1 MKSAVARKSPGI
13 LMLIENNSF
22 PWDRRMFHQASA
34 LQGAGYRVIVICPK
48 DEPRSKVASF
58 EVIQGVAVYRYP
70 IFGQASGKL
79 GYLLEYSWS
88 LVCMAALS
96 VLVWIREGF
105 DVIHAANPPDT
116 LFLIAW
122 PFKLVGKKFVYDQHD
137 LCPELYDSKF
147 QRKGWFR
154 QALLFLEQRSY
165 RAADLVI
172 STNQSYREIAQERGG
187 IGDER
192 SAIVRNGVD
201 IAHFHRR
208 ASRPELKRGFAH
220 MALYL
225 GIMGKQDGVDRVV
238 RAAHYLVHELGRR
251 DVLFLMIGRGEC
263 WQDLQELSRQLKVDD
278 VVQFTGRISD
288 EMLLDYLSTADIC
301 LAPDPPDRMN
311 NLSTMTKIMEYMAC
325 GNPIVSFDLV
335 ETRRSAA
342 DAALY
347 VPGDDPRLFALA
359 ISDLLDKPEERKRM
373 SQVGIERSIH
383 VVGLNRS
390 SKSLLQAYSRLLDQP
405 PSSGELSDALVKDE
419 SREATITEDL
429 ANDPKCRHADFA
441 EAGR

>member
-1 MKSAVARKSPGI
+1 MKSAVAGKPPGI

-22 PWDRRMFHQASA
+22 PWDRRMFHQATA
-34 LQGAGYRVIVICPK
+34 LRAAGYRVIVICPK

-58 EVIQGVAVYRYP
+58 EVIQGIAVYRYP
-70 IFGQASGKL
+70 VFGQASGKL
-79 GYLLEYSWS
+79 GYLVEYSWS
-88 LVCMAALS
+88 LFCMAVLS
-96 VLVWIREGF
+96 VVVWIREGF
-105 DVIHAANPPDT
+105 QVIHAANPPDT

-122 PFKLVGKKFVYDQHD
+122 PFKLFGKKFVYDQHD

-154 QALLFLEQRSY
+154 RGLLFFEQRSY

-172 STNQSYREIAQERGG
+172 STNQSYREIAQQRGG

-201 IAHFHRR
+201 IANFHRR
-208 ASRPELKRGFAH
+208 PSRPELKRGFAN

-225 GIMGKQDGVDRVV
+225 GIMGKQDGVDRVI
-238 RAAHYLVHELGRR
+238 RAAHHLVHSLGRQ

-263 WQDLQELSRQLKVDD
+263 WQGLQELSRELKVDD
-278 VVQFTGRISD
+278 IVHFTGRISD
-288 EMLLDYLSTADIC
+288 EMLLDYLSTADVC

-342 DAALY
+342 DAAVY
-347 VPGDDPRLFALA
+347 VPGDDPQLFAVT
-359 ISDLLDKPEERKRM
+359 ISELLDKPEERKRM
-373 SQVGIERSIH
+373 GQVGIERSIH

-390 SKSLLQAYSRLLDQP
+390 SKSLLQAYSRLLDRP
-405 PSSGELSDALVKDE
+405 PSSGDMSDPILENE
-419 SREATITEDL
+419 SREYALAEDL
-429 ANDPKCRHADFA
+429 GTDSKCRDAHFA
-441 EAGR
+441 EARH